1 MQPNRYQTMQKFVF
15 ILCLF
20 MITGCG
26 TKKTTYSS
34 NKDFEATRKV
44 SVTASD
50 ENTDTIPRVRK
61 RRSRKVSVEASEPE
75 TSITQKRIRKRK
87 TTNYAVT
94 KADKIINTALT
105 FSGTRYKWG
114 GTTKK
119 GMDCSG
125 LLYVSFS
132 EHDVQ
137 LPRVSED
144 MAEKGRKVKL
154 KNVEKGDL
162 IFFKTKR
169 GRRINHVGMVV
180 AIEDD
185 EIKFIHASSSRGVIV
200 SSLRE
205 GYWNSAFVKATRI
218 L

>member
-1 MQPNRYQTMQKFVF
+1 MQKLVVLLSIFL
-15 ILCLF
+15 IAS
-20 MITGCG
+20 CG
-26 TKKTTYSS
+26 IKKKTTYSS
-34 NKDFEATRKV
+34 TKDFEGTRKV
-44 SVTASD
+44 SVKAS
-50 ENTDTIPRVRK
+50 EEKVSTEPRVRK
-61 RRSRKVSVEASEPE
+61 RRRRKVSVRASEPE
-75 TSITQKRIRKRK
+75 ITSTENRDRKRNSK
-87 TTNYAVT
+87 NYTLT
-94 KADKIINTALT
+94 KADQIINTALT

-132 EHDVQ
+132 EHDVE
-137 LPRVSED
+137 LPRVSRD

-154 KNVEKGDL
+154 KNIEKGDL

-169 GRRINHVGMVV
+169 GRSINHVGMVV
-180 AIEDD
+180 AIEGD

-205 GYWNSAFVKATRI
+205 GYWNSAFVKATRV